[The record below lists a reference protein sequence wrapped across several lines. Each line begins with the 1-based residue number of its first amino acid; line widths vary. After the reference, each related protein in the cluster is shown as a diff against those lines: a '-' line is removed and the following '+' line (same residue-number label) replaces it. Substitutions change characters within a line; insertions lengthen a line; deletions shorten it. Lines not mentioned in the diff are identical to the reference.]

1 MLIVLLCKRIN
12 NFIHFYEDLRISKFI
27 AELLQPRQRSQEA
40 LSDGD
45 GDTQHRLGGG
55 RTQAIPGVT
64 LQPKEETPVIVHSQT
79 EAENVTND

>member
-1 MLIVLLCKRIN
+1 MPPEGEFGVRVLLVRKTNDYMC
-12 NFIHFYEDLRISKFI
+12 I

-45 GDTQHRLGGG
+45 GDTQHRPGGG